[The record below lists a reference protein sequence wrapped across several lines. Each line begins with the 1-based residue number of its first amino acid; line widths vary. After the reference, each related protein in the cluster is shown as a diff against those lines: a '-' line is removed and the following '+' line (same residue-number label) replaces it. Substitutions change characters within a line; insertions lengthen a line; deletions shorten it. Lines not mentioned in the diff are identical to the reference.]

1 METGG
6 AIKFY
11 KLIAKLV
18 LYQAVL
24 KNKIVTFIAKEKIE
38 LYGKTYEVDHFK
50 LTSKDMSLPKD
61 KRLNFDIWFDKK
73 NSLILKVTYSRLGNW
88 EYKVKNFE

>member
-1 METGG
+1 
-6 AIKFY
+6 
-11 KLIAKLV
+11 LL
-18 LYQAVL
+18 L
-24 KNKIVTFIAKEKIE
+24 KKNRT
-38 LYGKTYEVDHFK
+38 LGKTYDVDHFK

-88 EYKVKNFE
+88 EYKVKSLNKTIYLFY